1 MLRYLLESGNY
12 TIKAGDVVESSAQD
26 LKVRNQR
33 VWVDGSVTVT
43 NGAVVSVNGTPE
55 PAGTKHT
62 IKTINAIYAYSGHN
76 GGQSAGHAGGKCIR
90 HNRQAD
96 RRG

>member
-12 TIKAGDVVESSAQD
+12 TIKAGDVVESNAQD

-43 NGAVVSVNGTPE
+43 NGAVVSVNGSPE

-62 IKTINAIYAYSGHN
+62 IKVINAIYTYSGAA
-76 GGQSAGHAGGKCIR
+76 GGRSAGHAGGKCYVCEV
-90 HNRQAD
+90 D
-96 RRG
+96 

>member
-12 TIKAGDVVESSAQD
+12 TIKAGDVVESNAQD

-43 NGAVVSVNGTPE
+43 NGAVTSVNGTPE

-62 IKTINAIYAYSGHN
+62 IKTVNAIYTYPGSN
-76 GGQSAGHAGGKCIR
+76 GGHSAGHAGGKCYVC
-90 HNRQAD
+90 D
-96 RRG
+96 VE

>member
-12 TIKAGDVVESSAQD
+12 TIKAGDVVESNAQD

-33 VWVDGSVTVT
+33 VWIDGSVTVT
-43 NGAVVSVNGTPE
+43 NGAVTSVNGSPE

-62 IKTINAIYAYSGHN
+62 VKVVNAIYAYPGSN
-76 GGQSAGHAGGKCIR
+76 GGHSAGHAGGKCY
-90 HNRQAD
+90 ACEVE
-96 RRG
+96 

>member
-33 VWVDGSVTVT
+33 VWIDGSVTVT

-62 IKTINAIYAYSGHN
+62 IKTINAIYAYPGSN
-76 GGQSAGHAGGKCIR
+76 GGHSAGHAGGKCYVC
-90 HNRQAD
+90 D
-96 RRG
+96 VE

>member
-1 MLRYLLESGNY
+1 MLRYLLETGNY

-62 IKTINAIYAYSGHN
+62 IKTINAIYAYPGCN
-76 GGQSAGHAGGKCIR
+76 GGHSSGHAGGKCYVCEV
-90 HNRQAD
+90 D
-96 RRG
+96 

>member
-33 VWVDGSVTVT
+33 VWVGGSVTVT
-43 NGAVVSVNGTPE
+43 NGAVVSVNGSPE

-62 IKTINAIYAYSGHN
+62 IKTINAIYAYPGCNGGHN
-76 GGQSAGHAGGKCIR
+76 AGHAGGKCYVCEV
-90 HNRQAD
+90 D
-96 RRG
+96 